1 MRHEGASLM
10 DYTKLNADAWDKHVE
25 DGYEWTKPISHE
37 RYAEACGGTMKVYL
51 TPTIPTPLSWF
62 PKITAETKI
71 LGLASG
77 GGQQGPIFQAL
88 GADVTIM
95 DFSDRQ
101 LEMER
106 FVADRE
112 AYSISIIKADM
123 TEKFPFANESFD
135 LIFHPI
141 SNCYVKEIQGIW
153 DECFRVLKKGGFL
166 LSGFVKEE
174 HFLFDPDFQNEDVL
188 ISRHSL
194 PYDSLRDFSGDELK
208 NKIQK
213 RETLVFSH
221 TLTEQMG
228 GQIRAG
234 FAIHDLYED
243 GDGGGLFD
251 KYMNSYVA
259 TKAMKPWIS
268 EDLCAHNR

>member
-1 MRHEGASLM
+1 M
-10 DYTKLNADAWDKHVE
+10 DYTKLNADAWDKHAE
-25 DGYEWTKPISHE
+25 GGYEWTRPIFHE
-37 RYAEACGGTMKVYL
+37 RYAEACSGIMKVYL
-51 TPTIPTPLSWF
+51 TPTITTPLSWF
-62 PKITAETKI
+62 PNITPETKV

-95 DFSDRQ
+95 DLSEKQ

-106 FVADRE
+106 LVADRE
-112 AYSISIIKADM
+112 AYAINIVKADM
-123 TEKFPFANESFD
+123 TEKFPFADGSFD

-153 DECFRVLKKGGFL
+153 DECFRVLKKGGTL
-166 LSGFVKEE
+166 LAAFVKEE
-174 HFLFDPDFQNEDVL
+174 HFLFEPDFQNEDVL

-194 PYDSLRDFSGDELK
+194 PYDSLKDDSNNVLQ
-208 NKIQK
+208 NKIQN

-221 TLTEQMG
+221 TLTEQIG
-228 GQIRAG
+228 GQIKAG
-234 FAIHDLYED
+234 FTILDLYED

-259 TKAMKPWIS
+259 TKAMKPLIP
-268 EDLCAHNR
+268 